1 MRSGTLPQY
10 YCTINGLGKSRR
22 LSPLSLRNIMIIL
35 TEHGSGSETNIL
47 DSQYGS
53 LFESSQKHF
62 PVSSTL
68 ILILWYRL
76 QNQENIVKLF
86 HLRIRMDKKMKWSA
100 FQRVKA
106 DIRNLFAAI
115 NQKFENTSI
124 QAHYVLPH
132 FWLPQR
138 KRRDFKRTARGR
150 LNKDSVYC
158 DQCSTVGDVFF
169 QVAFINKSSSR
180 NKSEAIFAKK
190 K

>member
-1 MRSGTLPQY
+1 MFGQADNQTNRPLENMRSGILPLY

-47 DSQYGS
+47 DSQHGS

-106 DIRNLFAAI
+106 EIRNLFAAI
-115 NQKFENTSI
+115 NQKLENTTP
-124 QAHYVLPH
+124 LLTP
-132 FWLPQR
+132 
-138 KRRDFKRTARGR
+138 T
-150 LNKDSVYC
+150 
-158 DQCSTVGDVFF
+158 
-169 QVAFINKSSSR
+169 
-180 NKSEAIFAKK
+180 KK
-190 K
+190 ETRF

>member
-10 YCTINGLGKSRR
+10 YCTINGKSRR

-35 TEHGSGSETNIL
+35 TEHWSGSETNIL
-47 DSQYGS
+47 DSQHGS

-106 DIRNLFAAI
+106 EIRNLFAAI
-115 NQKFENTSI
+115 NQK
-124 QAHYVLPH
+124 LD
-132 FWLPQR
+132 R
-138 KRRDFKRTARGR
+138 
-150 LNKDSVYC
+150 
-158 DQCSTVGDVFF
+158 
-169 QVAFINKSSSR
+169 INSSSLCPTPLLTPTKKETR
-180 NKSEAIFAKK
+180 FQKDGAREAEQGWCLLRPMLHCWRCLLSGGFH
-190 K
+190 